1 MKNSDSKPRNTHFAS
16 ISQRLGSLATLVIFL
31 YLVYLAV
38 NGRFDTEIT
47 RFAAWLEHL
56 FS

>member
-1 MKNSDSKPRNTHFAS
+1 MNNSDPRPRSTHFAS
-16 ISQRLGSLATLVIFL
+16 IGQRLGSLATLVIFL

-38 NGRFDTEIT
+38 NGRFDAEIT

>member
-38 NGRFDTEIT
+38 NGRFDAEIT
-47 RFAAWLEHL
+47 RFAAWIEHL

>member
-1 MKNSDSKPRNTHFAS
+1 MKNSDPKPRHMHFAS
-16 ISQRLGSLATLVIFL
+16 IGQRLGSLATFAIFL

-47 RFAAWLEHL
+47 RFAAWLEYL

>member
-1 MKNSDSKPRNTHFAS
+1 MKNSDPKPRHMHFAS
-16 ISQRLGSLATLVIFL
+16 IGQRLGSLATLAICL

-38 NGRFDTEIT
+38 NGRFDAEIT

>member
-1 MKNSDSKPRNTHFAS
+1 MKDSDPKPRNTHIAS
-16 ISQRLGSLATLVIFL
+16 IGHRLGSLATLAIFL
-31 YLVYLAV
+31 DLVYLAV
-38 NGRFDTEIT
+38 NGRFDAEIT